1 MLVHVWFLNLEF
13 KMWLLHLIYGVLIH
27 GCCDMVIPLTAAL
40 LTVSAQVGRRGEVGG
55 GQHAGL
61 FIDSIRLSSLTQ
73 AHMKEMMR
81 KRQVFR
87 VRDQG

>member
-1 MLVHVWFLNLEF
+1 MGVATGP
-13 KMWLLHLIYGVLIH
+13 LIN
-27 GCCDMVIPLTAAL
+27 PLTAAL
-40 LTVSAQVGRRGEVGG
+40 FTVSAQVGRRGEVGG

-81 KRQVFR
+81 KRQVFW